1 MPAYRFSKIYK
12 KLSIQY
18 VEHYIFSILKNSK
31 NKLNNQKY
39 AINNNL
45 SSNEKK
51 KISGSKMYWY
61 TCI

>member
-1 MPAYRFSKIYK
+1 M
-12 KLSIQY
+12 LST
-18 VEHYIFSILKNSK
+18 IFPILKNSK

-51 KISGSKMYWY
+51 KISGSKMY
-61 TCI
+61 